1 MCAMAPLLIATT
13 ALSAFGSI
21 MQGNQA
27 AEAGAAQQAAY
38 NQAAENERLA
48 SGYEATRVA
57 DRNRRAA
64 SAALTQVAG
73 SGLTLTG
80 SPTEVLADNAVQSQ
94 MDIDA
99 IRFGSQIKQGNLR
112 TQGDLAFMTGQQ
124 KQQAGYIGAAT
135 SVAGGLTQLYTPRS
149 AIRLGGSGF
158 SLSGTGGLY

>member
-1 MCAMAPLLIATT
+1 MCAFAPLMLATT

-27 AEAGAAQQAAY
+27 AAAGEAQQAANY
-38 NQAAENERLA
+38 QAAENERLA

-64 SAALTQVAG
+64 AAALTQVAG

-80 SPTEVLADNAVQSQ
+80 SPTEVLADNAIQSQ

-99 IRFGSQIKQGNLR
+99 IRFGSTIKQNNLR
-112 TQGDLAFMTGQQ
+112 LQGDLAKMQGDQR
-124 KQQAGYIGAAT
+124 QQAGFIGAAT
-135 SVAGGLTQLYTPRS
+135 NVASGLASLYTPRS
-149 AIRLGGSGF
+149 AVKFGGSAF
-158 SLSGTGGLY
+158 A